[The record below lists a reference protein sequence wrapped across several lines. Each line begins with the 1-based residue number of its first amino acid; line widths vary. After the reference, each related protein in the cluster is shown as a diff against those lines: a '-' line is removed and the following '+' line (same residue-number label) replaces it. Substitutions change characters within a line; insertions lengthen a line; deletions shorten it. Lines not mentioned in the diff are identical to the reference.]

1 MAQRARRTRLRTAQ
15 MSAGYAVAELE
26 AALAVPEDRFAAGFF
41 DVDNTMMQGASI
53 YYLARGLAARKY
65 FTTGDLLRFG
75 ARQLRFRLLAAEH
88 GGDMS
93 QARQAALA
101 FVEGRAGGRAEGAV
115 GGDLRRADG
124 RADLGRHPRAG
135 PAAPRRRPAG
145 LVGHRGAG
153 RARRGDR
160 RSGSA

>member
-1 MAQRARRTRLRTAQ
+1 MAQRARRSRLRTAQ

-75 ARQLRFRLLAAEH
+75 VPPAPL
-88 GGDMS
+88 
-93 QARQAALA
+93 
-101 FVEGRAGGRAEGAV
+101 
-115 GGDLRRADG
+115 
-124 RADLGRHPRAG
+124 
-135 PAAPRRRPAG
+135 PAAR
-145 LVGHRGAG
+145 G
-153 RARRGDR
+153 RARRGHVAGPRGRARVR
-160 RSGSA
+160 RGGRWTS